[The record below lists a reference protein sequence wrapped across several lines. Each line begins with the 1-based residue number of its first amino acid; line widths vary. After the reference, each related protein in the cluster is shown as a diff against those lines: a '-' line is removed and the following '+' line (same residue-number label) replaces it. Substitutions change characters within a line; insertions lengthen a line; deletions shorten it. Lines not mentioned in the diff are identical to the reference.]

1 MLRTIKKFQV
11 LSTCAKVRDVRQN
24 KGSILKASVDYIK
37 LLRRDK
43 EKRSAVEERCKKLE
57 QNHRRALLKIQV
69 PCCLFTILR
78 FPKNRIIASY
88 HFKSLINQDLL
99 MDRCP
104 PNISFCHQLL
114 LRCSFKRLI
123 GAVFC
128 LQSTS
133 DSSSESFKDHP
144 EINSMMSIL
153 WQEYEQRL
161 AGLGVPVESA
171 SWRSATSD
179 ELANINNVNNVKEG
193 SQVEAAKRQPG
204 VESSDS
210 PTTGI
215 LLEGEDSNNTTDSSP
230 VSSTGDQDDM
240 ET

>member
-1 MLRTIKKFQV
+1 M
-11 LSTCAKVRDVRQN
+11 C
-24 KGSILKASVDYIK
+24 
-37 LLRRDK
+37 
-43 EKRSAVEERCKKLE
+43 
-57 QNHRRALLKIQV
+57 
-69 PCCLFTILR
+69 
-78 FPKNRIIASY
+78 
-88 HFKSLINQDLL
+88 LINQDLL

-133 DSSSESFKDHP
+133 DSSSESFKDHQ
-144 EINSMMSIL
+144 ELNSIL

-179 ELANINNVNNVKEG
+179 ELANINNVNVKEG

>member
-1 MLRTIKKFQV
+1 
-11 LSTCAKVRDVRQN
+11 
-24 KGSILKASVDYIK
+24 
-37 LLRRDK
+37 
-43 EKRSAVEERCKKLE
+43 
-57 QNHRRALLKIQV
+57 
-69 PCCLFTILR
+69 
-78 FPKNRIIASY
+78 
-88 HFKSLINQDLL
+88 
-99 MDRCP
+99 
-104 PNISFCHQLL
+104 
-114 LRCSFKRLI
+114 
-123 GAVFC
+123 
-128 LQSTS
+128 
-133 DSSSESFKDHP
+133 
-144 EINSMMSIL
+144 MMSIL

-179 ELANINNVNNVKEG
+179 ELANINNVKEG

-230 VSSTGDQDDM
+230 VSSTGEQDDM

>member
-69 PCCLFTILR
+69 PCCLFAILG

-88 HFKSLINQDLL
+88 LFKCLINQDLL

-114 LRCSFKRLI
+114 LRCTFKRLI

-133 DSSSESFKDHP
+133 DSS
-144 EINSMMSIL
+144 
-153 WQEYEQRL
+153 
-161 AGLGVPVESA
+161 
-171 SWRSATSD
+171 
-179 ELANINNVNNVKEG
+179 
-193 SQVEAAKRQPG
+193 
-204 VESSDS
+204 
-210 PTTGI
+210 
-215 LLEGEDSNNTTDSSP
+215 
-230 VSSTGDQDDM
+230 
-240 ET
+240 

>member
-1 MLRTIKKFQV
+1 M
-11 LSTCAKVRDVRQN
+11 
-24 KGSILKASVDYIK
+24 
-37 LLRRDK
+37 
-43 EKRSAVEERCKKLE
+43 
-57 QNHRRALLKIQV
+57 
-69 PCCLFTILR
+69 
-78 FPKNRIIASY
+78 
-88 HFKSLINQDLL
+88 
-99 MDRCP
+99 
-104 PNISFCHQLL
+104 
-114 LRCSFKRLI
+114 
-123 GAVFC
+123 
-128 LQSTS
+128 
-133 DSSSESFKDHP
+133 
-144 EINSMMSIL
+144 

-210 PTTGI
+210 PPTGV

>member
-1 MLRTIKKFQV
+1 
-11 LSTCAKVRDVRQN
+11 
-24 KGSILKASVDYIK
+24 
-37 LLRRDK
+37 
-43 EKRSAVEERCKKLE
+43 
-57 QNHRRALLKIQV
+57 
-69 PCCLFTILR
+69 
-78 FPKNRIIASY
+78 
-88 HFKSLINQDLL
+88 
-99 MDRCP
+99 
-104 PNISFCHQLL
+104 
-114 LRCSFKRLI
+114 
-123 GAVFC
+123 
-128 LQSTS
+128 
-133 DSSSESFKDHP
+133 
-144 EINSMMSIL
+144 MMSIL

-179 ELANINNVNNVKEG
+179 ELANINNANNVKEG

>member
-1 MLRTIKKFQV
+1 
-11 LSTCAKVRDVRQN
+11 
-24 KGSILKASVDYIK
+24 
-37 LLRRDK
+37 
-43 EKRSAVEERCKKLE
+43 
-57 QNHRRALLKIQV
+57 
-69 PCCLFTILR
+69 
-78 FPKNRIIASY
+78 
-88 HFKSLINQDLL
+88 

-133 DSSSESFKDHP
+133 DSSSESFKDHQ
-144 EINSMMSIL
+144 ELNSIL

-179 ELANINNVNNVKEG
+179 ELANINNINNVNNVNNINNVKEE

-230 VSSTGDQDDM
+230 VSSTGEQDDM

>member
-1 MLRTIKKFQV
+1 
-11 LSTCAKVRDVRQN
+11 
-24 KGSILKASVDYIK
+24 
-37 LLRRDK
+37 
-43 EKRSAVEERCKKLE
+43 
-57 QNHRRALLKIQV
+57 
-69 PCCLFTILR
+69 
-78 FPKNRIIASY
+78 
-88 HFKSLINQDLL
+88 
-99 MDRCP
+99 
-104 PNISFCHQLL
+104 
-114 LRCSFKRLI
+114 
-123 GAVFC
+123 
-128 LQSTS
+128 
-133 DSSSESFKDHP
+133 
-144 EINSMMSIL
+144 MMSIL

-179 ELANINNVNNVKEG
+179 ELANINNVNNVNNVKEG

>member
-1 MLRTIKKFQV
+1 M
-11 LSTCAKVRDVRQN
+11 
-24 KGSILKASVDYIK
+24 GILKASVDYIK

-57 QNHRRALLKIQV
+57 QNHRKALLKI
-69 PCCLFTILR
+69 
-78 FPKNRIIASY
+78 
-88 HFKSLINQDLL
+88 
-99 MDRCP
+99 
-104 PNISFCHQLL
+104 
-114 LRCSFKRLI
+114 
-123 GAVFC
+123 
-128 LQSTS
+128 
-133 DSSSESFKDHP
+133 
-144 EINSMMSIL
+144 
-153 WQEYEQRL
+153 QEYEQRL

-179 ELANINNVNNVKEG
+179 ELANINNINNVNNVNNIKEE

-230 VSSTGDQDDM
+230 VSSTGEQD
-240 ET
+240 